1 EAVTF
6 FRSYLKNYPGLL
18 NKAWSGQP
26 FDFGRTDEKY
36 HITPRLTFS
45 LMSQPDVF
53 TNYINKNDVLAWG
66 SGFLSRFLFS
76 QTGSPSRVRDYTRG
90 EFRTIPTLEK
100 FHKNINGFL
109 LSHNI
114 NSPGMS
120 TERKILK
127 LAKKALGEW
136 QKNQIKIERKA
147 LAGGEWEHIRD
158 IVLKAGSNIL
168 RIAG

>member
-1 EAVTF
+1 M
-6 FRSYLKNYPGLL
+6 

-26 FDFGRTDEKY
+26 FDFGRADEKY

-90 EFRTIPTLEK
+90 EFRTKPTRRS
-100 FHKNINGFL
+100 F
-109 LSHNI
+109 
-114 NSPGMS
+114 
-120 TERKILK
+120 
-127 LAKKALGEW
+127 
-136 QKNQIKIERKA
+136 IKR
-147 LAGGEWEHIRD
+147 LTD
-158 IVLKAGSNIL
+158 FC
-168 RIAG
+168 